1 MPSAR
6 ISKVLII
13 VGVGVVLAVIGFFFM
28 KVFQAT
34 PPAAPEI
41 SKVLSEP
48 KTIGI
53 IYFRQQTEAVQGFK
67 EELKDLGYS
76 NIVFKEFVLLA
87 NDEMIQQ
94 AIDATKT
101 LVDEKVDLIYA
112 NLEFQGRAAIQTTKE
127 MGSTIPI
134 IFLSQFHDPISYGLA
149 QSFRSSGNNA
159 TGVALNIV
167 EVVQKQLEFLKKIRP
182 NAKKIGV
189 FTDGFMVPPLS
200 EEFYPEFRRQAAKF
214 GFEVIT
220 YTTNAPPPEA
230 EKVWRAT
237 AAAIKPGDI
246 DALYHI
252 AGHYFDS
259 NEKSG
264 TQEAAE
270 SALAAR
276 LQIPMVA
283 PIEDLPNG
291 GHFGYSGDFIGAG
304 KQNAR
309 MADKI
314 FRGTKPSDIP
324 LEYSEQ
330 ISLVVYPVR
339 ARLAGVEFLES
350 VLSIATRIVNDK

>member
-1 MPSAR
+1 MKSLR
-6 ISKVLII
+6 GSQVLMLL
-13 VGVGVVLAVIGFFFM
+13 GAVIAIAIAGFFFT
-28 KVFQAT
+28 KIFQALPSET
-34 PPAAPEI
+34 PELSSA
-41 SKVLSEP
+41 LSEP

-76 NIVFKEFVLLA
+76 NIAFREFVLLA

-112 NLEFQGRAAIQTTKE
+112 NLEFQGLAAIQTTKE

-134 IFLSQFHDPISYGLA
+134 IFLSQFHGPISYGLA
-149 QSFRSSGNNA
+149 QSFRSSKNNA

-200 EEFYPEFRRQAAKF
+200 EEFYPEFRRQAAKL

-230 EKVWRAT
+230 EKAWRDV

-259 NEKSG
+259 HEKSG

-276 LQIPMVA
+276 LKVPMIA
-283 PIEDLPNG
+283 PLEDLANG
-291 GHFGYSGDFIGAG
+291 GHFGYSGDFMGAG
-304 KQNAR
+304 RQTAK

-324 LEYSEQ
+324 LEYNEK
-330 ISLVVYPVR
+330 ISLVVYPAR
-339 ARLAGVEFLES
+339 ARLAGVEFPES
-350 VLSIATRIVNDK
+350 LLSIATIVDDR